1 MEQIQCQLEGYIF
14 RNADNGY
21 TVAEFSLEN
30 DLFTAVGILPELS
43 EGSWV
48 QLTGEWKEHPSY
60 GQQFSI
66 SLCEPI
72 LPRSRDALIRYLSS
86 GLIYGV
92 GESTARRIVD
102 TLGEEALDIIRY
114 SPERLTEVPGIGPT
128 RAQQIR
134 DSLDEHLAMQEVM
147 IFLQSLEIG
156 NAMAAKI
163 FKAYGDKAELY
174 IRRDPYRMVQEIDG
188 IGFRTADLI
197 ARRLGV
203 QETAPSRS
211 RAAIHY
217 LLRESAAQNG
227 HMYLPRESLLDA
239 AQKLLSCERELLEDC
254 LVSMMKERALV
265 YEEMEEVPCLY
276 LPAMY
281 AAETECAYLVSRL
294 AGVERPCLLCGQR
307 EIREIAEAF
316 NRIELSAE
324 QVDAVTAAVSGQV
337 TLITG
342 GPGTGKTTVLDCLL
356 TVLEQCGLKTELAA
370 PTGRAA
376 KRMAQACGRTAR
388 TLHRLLE
395 YNYSP
400 DETELVFQRDAQHP
414 LECDAVVV
422 DEMSMVDIY
431 LFQHL
436 LEAIRPGTRLI
447 LIGDVDQLPSVGP
460 GRVLRDL
467 MESGTITVCRLTQ
480 VFRQAMESRIIVN
493 AHRVNAGE
501 MPLLSGGKDFF
512 FERQNSAADV
522 AESLKNM
529 IASRIPGYLSCDPLQ
544 DIQVLAPM
552 KKGPLG
558 VQQLNEALQA
568 VFNPPAPG
576 KAECRIGGV
585 IMREGDKIIQNRND
599 YDIEWESRD
608 PMVVPASGKGIFN
621 GDIGFIR
628 KINTAERR
636 ILLEFEDSRYCEMDF
651 PQAEHL
657 THAYAISIHKSQ
669 GSEFPVVLLPLL
681 SGPPMLMT
689 RNLLYTALTRAK
701 KMAVILGSRYAIE
714 RMVENN
720 WVARRYSGLK
730 RRLQEAFREVTSED

>member
-1 MEQIQCQLEGYIF
+1 
-14 RNADNGY
+14 
-21 TVAEFSLEN
+21 
-30 DLFTAVGILPELS
+30 
-43 EGSWV
+43 
-48 QLTGEWKEHPSY
+48 
-60 GQQFSI
+60 
-66 SLCEPI
+66 
-72 LPRSRDALIRYLSS
+72 
-86 GLIYGV
+86 
-92 GESTARRIVD
+92 
-102 TLGEEALDIIRY
+102 
-114 SPERLTEVPGIGPT
+114 
-128 RAQQIR
+128 
-134 DSLDEHLAMQEVM
+134 
-147 IFLQSLEIG
+147 
-156 NAMAAKI
+156 
-163 FKAYGDKAELY
+163 
-174 IRRDPYRMVQEIDG
+174 
-188 IGFRTADLI
+188 
-197 ARRLGV
+197 
-203 QETAPSRS
+203 
-211 RAAIHY
+211 
-217 LLRESAAQNG
+217 
-227 HMYLPRESLLDA
+227 
-239 AQKLLSCERELLEDC
+239 
-254 LVSMMKERALV
+254 
-265 YEEMEEVPCLY
+265 
-276 LPAMY
+276 
-281 AAETECAYLVSRL
+281 
-294 AGVERPCLLCGQR
+294 
-307 EIREIAEAF
+307 
-316 NRIELSAE
+316 
-324 QVDAVTAAVSGQV
+324 
-337 TLITG
+337 
-342 GPGTGKTTVLDCLL
+342 
-356 TVLEQCGLKTELAA
+356 
-370 PTGRAA
+370 
-376 KRMAQACGRTAR
+376 
-388 TLHRLLE
+388 
-395 YNYSP
+395 
-400 DETELVFQRDAQHP
+400 
-414 LECDAVVV
+414 
-422 DEMSMVDIY
+422 
-431 LFQHL
+431 
-436 LEAIRPGTRLI
+436 
-447 LIGDVDQLPSVGP
+447 
-460 GRVLRDL
+460 
-467 MESGTITVCRLTQ
+467 
-480 VFRQAMESRIIVN
+480 MESRIIVN